1 MQYTTNYNLPK
12 AELTDAPPDI
22 TFVGEGFDLVDEA
35 LKEHDDSFAW
45 HADRKNEL
53 QESINVLAEQIAT
66 KTWTPFCVNSGAL
79 DSNGKPALMGFANDV
94 SLSTELAF
102 VQPVLTSNGTMGG
115 TAFAVTAN
123 ENASGVYNL
132 FGSSATGWTNNQA
145 PTESA
150 PAEITIY
157 NPNALKLTS
166 IDIQN
171 GTYSDNVW
179 SKMTLYGSNTNGSW
193 TTISTHNNNI
203 RTTNTWV
210 SLGVNPNAY
219 YKYYKISF
227 TSNTA
232 NTNISIQKINLTGTY
247 ISTHTGGRVTF
258 TGTVIATTA
267 QGENFTANEIKDL
280 DLSSVT
286 ASKVYIYLGRN
297 GAPTYT
303 AGVLHVSATTPTE
316 FAAGDVWF
324 KTLEPLAAYQYINSA
339 WSEINLAPVGEVTM
353 DGAGK
358 ITAVTTYPYNQN
370 GYTVNVG
377 TQATASTFGLVRT
390 AGAED
395 ETDCQCNDAAVTP
408 ENLYKLANYRLA
420 NTAYEVGDVVAC
432 PYHAELQLKCTTAG
446 TTSAA
451 ALDTANVQAGNTIT
465 DGDAKWKVVQTN
477 FEVVPIASGGTG
489 ATTAANARQNLG
501 LGITAIPA
509 NSDLDD
515 YTTVGKYS
523 CWTTQ
528 DAQSLANN
536 PMSDLTTGI
545 VLEVI
550 SGNSNSNSL
559 QIVYGT
565 LVRGM
570 YIRRCTNGSW
580 NTWKNINNGI
590 QSGYLANS
598 GYVIFENSLVFAW
611 KRATISD
618 SGTLVSKPT
627 SFTTYVAVAGQIQT
641 MGADDLVASWATDK
655 TTTTTDTF
663 TGSKSEDNVVIFWVG
678 YKS

>member
-12 AELTDAPPDI
+12 AELIDAPPDI

-157 NPNALKLTS
+157 NPNALKLTG

-171 GTYSDNVW
+171 GAYSDNVW
-179 SKMTLYGSNTNGSW
+179 TEMTLYGSNTNGSW

-203 RTTNTWV
+203 RTTNTWG

-227 TSNTA
+227 TSNAA
-232 NTNISIQKINLTGTY
+232 NTNISIQKIRLTGTY
-247 ISTHTGGRVTF
+247 VSTHTGGRVTF

-324 KTLEPLAAYQYINSA
+324 KTLEPLATYQYLNSA
-339 WSEINLAPVGEVTM
+339 WNEINLAPVGEVDM
-353 DGAGK
+353 DGTGK

-370 GYTVNVG
+370 GYTVNTG
-377 TQATASTFGLVRT
+377 TQATTTTFGLVRT

-395 ETDCQCNDAAVTP
+395 ETDCQCDDAAVTP
-408 ENLYKLANYRLA
+408 ENLYKLANFRLA
-420 NTAYEVGDVVAC
+420 NTAYAVGDVVAC
-432 PYHAELQLKCTTAG
+432 PYHVEFLLKCTTAG
-446 TTSAA
+446 TTSAE
-451 ALDTANVQAGNTIT
+451 ALDTANVQAGDMLT
-465 DGDAKWKVVQTN
+465 DGGVVWTVIAKAIIDASISGTV
-477 FEVVPIASGGTG
+477 IALTFADGT
-489 ATTAANARQNLG
+489 TKTL
-501 LGITAIPA
+501 
-509 NSDLDD
+509 
-515 YTTVGKYS
+515 
-523 CWTTQ
+523 TTQ
-528 DAQSLANN
+528 DTAPYTASATSIGGASSAK
-536 PMSDLTTGI
+536 PAVITSSYRSGTSWYRVYSDGWVEQGGVLTTTGSGATI
-545 VLEVI
+545 TLHKAMADTNYIAQVTLLGDVTGTCYAPFINNTSTTKITFYGNGNTVLNAKKVW
-550 SGNSNSNSL
+550 
-559 QIVYGT
+559 V
-565 LVRGM
+565 VRG
-570 YIRRCTNGSW
+570 
-580 NTWKNINNGI
+580 K
-590 QSGYLANS
+590 
-598 GYVIFENSLVFAW
+598 
-611 KRATISD
+611 
-618 SGTLVSKPT
+618 
-627 SFTTYVAVAGQIQT
+627 
-641 MGADDLVASWATDK
+641 GA
-655 TTTTTDTF
+655 
-663 TGSKSEDNVVIFWVG
+663 
-678 YKS
+678 